1 MQSMK
6 KRTSCEPHHHFRSLE
21 VFGSAKVASRGQLVL
36 PVKARR
42 ALKIKPGDT
51 MIVFGH
57 EHGVTIVKASAI
69 KDVLNRMADHFSHQL
84 HKLRKELTH

>member
-1 MQSMK
+1 MK
-6 KRTSCEPHHHFRSLE
+6 NHTSCEPGRHFKNLE

-42 ALKIKPGDT
+42 ALKIKAGDT

-69 KDVLNRMADHFSHQL
+69 RDVLNKMADHFSHQL
-84 HKLRKELTH
+84 HKLRKELTN